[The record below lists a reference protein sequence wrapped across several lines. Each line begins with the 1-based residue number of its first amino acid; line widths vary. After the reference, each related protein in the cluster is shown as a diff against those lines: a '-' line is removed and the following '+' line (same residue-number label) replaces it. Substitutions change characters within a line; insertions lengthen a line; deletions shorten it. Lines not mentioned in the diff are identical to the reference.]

1 MQSFVVKQSGRKYY
15 PFYNEEKTENS
26 INPLENNSFFEL
38 QNVIYFQK
46 IIQNNSDKLWES
58 SIFSDINDLKS
69 NNIGNVGEIFIKK
82 ICERVNIPCFI
93 DGRNTKKKNIGD
105 GYILGKSIEIKTA
118 RIGNK
123 GTYQHEL
130 GEYPYTSEYLLFLDI
145 NPKDFYIIIMK
156 NFTKEFYEN
165 SNRKIEPYFNKKIC
179 RRKEIGNYKLTL
191 SEKDLRKDCNYILKI
206 TEDTKDF
213 DIKDFL
219 ERNIF

>member
-93 DGRNTKKKNIGD
+93 DGRNTKKKK
-105 GYILGKSIEIKTA
+105 Y
-118 RIGNK
+118 R
-123 GTYQHEL
+123 
-130 GEYPYTSEYLLFLDI
+130 
-145 NPKDFYIIIMK
+145 
-156 NFTKEFYEN
+156 
-165 SNRKIEPYFNKKIC
+165 
-179 RRKEIGNYKLTL
+179 
-191 SEKDLRKDCNYILKI
+191 
-206 TEDTKDF
+206 
-213 DIKDFL
+213 
-219 ERNIF
+219 